1 MLKKIIKN
9 VLIKV
14 PKIIFNILKLFNN
27 AGNYFMNNFID
38 NCLDRKYLV
47 KHKNIEFNLSV
58 PNSLCL
64 WRAKTFSTK
73 EPETLEWIDRFEKR
87 STFWDIGC
95 NIGLYSIYAAKKG
108 NEVYGFEPSFFNL
121 EVIARNI
128 NINNL
133 KDSFFVLPIALND
146 NSKMSEL
153 KLTSSIWGSAHSTF
167 DKNYGSDGDKIE
179 QKFTYKTAG
188 FSMDEISKILNLPN
202 PDYIKIDVDGI
213 EHLILKGG
221 INILR
226 NSKSVLI
233 ENSKKFT
240 EQNEE
245 IVKTLKELSFKLT
258 SEHFLEKDYANQIW
272 VKQ

>member
-9 VLIKV
+9 VLKKV
-14 PKIIFNILKLFNN
+14 PKVIFNIFTSFN
-27 AGNYFMNNFID
+27 AGNDFINNFID
-38 NCLDRKYLV
+38 NCLGKTYLV
-47 KHKNIEFNLSV
+47 KHKNIEFKLSV

-73 EPETLEWIDRFEKR
+73 EPETLEWIDGFEKR
-87 STFWDIGC
+87 STFWDVGC
-95 NIGLYSIYAAKKG
+95 NIGLYSIYAAKKD
-108 NEVYGFEPSFFNL
+108 NEVYGFEPSFINL

-133 KDSFFVLPIALND
+133 KNNFFVLPIALND

-167 DKNYGSDGDKIE
+167 DKNYGQDGDKIE
-179 QKFTYKTAG
+179 QKFTYKTIG

-233 ENSKKFT
+233 EK
-240 EQNEE
+240 
-245 IVKTLKELSFKLT
+245 
-258 SEHFLEKDYANQIW
+258 
-272 VKQ
+272 